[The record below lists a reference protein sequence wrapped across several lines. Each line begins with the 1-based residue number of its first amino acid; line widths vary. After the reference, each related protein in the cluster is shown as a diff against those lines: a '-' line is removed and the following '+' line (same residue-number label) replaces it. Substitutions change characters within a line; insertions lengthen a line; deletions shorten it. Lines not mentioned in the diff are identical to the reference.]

1 MTGLSYQVTHDASRA
16 LRSWV
21 KFRMLHPFSV
31 ELYIDMPDNVKRWE
45 YMNEQAM
52 KFKCTIEN
60 LPKVTVDNSLLLSI
74 RAIYRVTNFE
84 EFPGMTQ
91 VMYFTIARCFPGA
104 QVYACGSR
112 VRGDY
117 VDATGLRSAEL
128 QVEIARSK
136 AGLKH
141 RQMSD
146 YDFWVE
152 PGAEMVGVLPDNA
165 DRCRLRIPENEKVAI
180 PIYRP

>member
-1 MTGLSYQVTHDASRA
+1 MTGLSYQITHDAPRA
-16 LRSWV
+16 FRSWA

-31 ELYIDMPDNVKRWE
+31 ELYIDTPDNVKRWE

-60 LPKVTVDNSLLLSI
+60 LPKITVDNSLLLKI
-74 RAIYRVTNFE
+74 REIYRVANFE
-84 EFPGMTQ
+84 DFPLNTQ
-91 VMYFTIARCFPGA
+91 GIYNTIARCFPGA

-117 VDATGLRSAEL
+117 VDAYGVRSAER
-128 QVEIARSK
+128 QVEIARRK

-141 RQMSD
+141 RRMSD

-152 PGAEMVGVLPDNA
+152 PGAEMVGMLPEFA

-180 PIYRP
+180 PIYMP

>member
-1 MTGLSYQVTHDASRA
+1 MTYSKQYNANYFQEWIR
-16 LRSWV
+16 
-21 KFRMLHPFSV
+21 FRELHPFNR
-31 ELYIDMPDNVKRWE
+31 EPFMPNADNYKRWNR
-45 YMNEQAM
+45 MNVNAM
-52 KFKCTIEN
+52 SVKASIKN
-60 LPKVTVDNSLLLSI
+60 LPKITVDNSLLLKI
-74 RAIYRVTNFE
+74 REIYRVANFE
-84 EFPGMTQ
+84 DFPLNTQ
-91 VMYFTIARCFPGA
+91 VIYLSIARCFPGA

-117 VDATGLRSAEL
+117 VDATGDRSAER

-152 PGAEMVGVLPDNA
+152 PGAKMVGVLAESA

-180 PIYRP
+180 PIYMP